1 MALSELEQQD
11 IPSEAALLAG
21 AAHDLGNHIAAIQ
34 GFSELLLMPDLDLDL
49 DHRRNFSE
57 KINQLS
63 IELLQQFRNLVD
75 FSKIASTGLE
85 LDLSTVCMDQLI
97 NERLLHFA
105 AQAEKKNIVLHF
117 SSSCHLS
124 LQLDL
129 LRMQQVV
136 DQLLSNAI
144 KFSPC
149 GSRIDVRL
157 FAATEE
163 IVFSVHDQG
172 EGISKEEQAQ
182 LFSTLHCLS
191 TKPTEGEFGLGLGLA
206 LSKQIVMAHNGVINV
221 RSELAE
227 GACFSVVLPRST
239 G

>member
-34 GFSELLLMPDLDLDL
+34 GFSELLLMPDLDLD
-49 DHRRNFSE
+49 HRRNFSE

-75 FSKIASTGLE
+75 YSKIASTGLV
-85 LDLSTVCMDQLI
+85 LDLSTVFMDQVI
-97 NERLLHFA
+97 NERLLSFEKR
-105 AQAEKKNIVLHF
+105 AQKKNIFLN
-117 SSSCHLS
+117 SSSSFQLS

-129 LRMQQVV
+129 VRMRLVV

-149 GSRIDVRL
+149 SSRIDVRL
-157 FAATEE
+157 FTTSEE
-163 IVFSVHDQG
+163 VVFSVQDQG

-206 LSKQIVMAHNGVINV
+206 LTKQIVMAHNGVINV

-227 GACFSVVLPRST
+227 GACFSVVLPRHNA
-239 G
+239 